1 MEEKKPVILVVDDV
15 PENRKILATIINK
28 NTNYTVTL
36 APDGRSVLQAIEED
50 IPDLI
55 LLDIMMPGMD
65 GYEVANVLRSKEATK
80 DIPILFITAVT
91 DVESVVKAFE
101 SGGIDYITKPFNKQE
116 LLARV
121 NTHMKMK
128 LMQDELRKKN
138 TLLEDRELHLVEL
151 VEEKTRKIE
160 STASA
165 LVTALEGAN
174 FYNDSDTGNHI
185 KRVTEYSKLLAEAY
199 GMDRD
204 FVKRIRMYASLQI
217 GRAHV

>member
-1 MEEKKPVILVVDDV
+1 MNSKEEYMEEKKPVILVVDDV

-174 FYNDSDTGNHI
+174 FYND
-185 KRVTEYSKLLAEAY
+185 
-199 GMDRD
+199 
-204 FVKRIRMYASLQI
+204 
-217 GRAHV
+217 